1 MSPIRTQRH
10 MTITEAHPFHGMT
23 SKDRECLDR
32 GGNATVWKEFDPRCP
47 LCRAEKEQR
56 PTDR

>member
-1 MSPIRTQRH
+1 